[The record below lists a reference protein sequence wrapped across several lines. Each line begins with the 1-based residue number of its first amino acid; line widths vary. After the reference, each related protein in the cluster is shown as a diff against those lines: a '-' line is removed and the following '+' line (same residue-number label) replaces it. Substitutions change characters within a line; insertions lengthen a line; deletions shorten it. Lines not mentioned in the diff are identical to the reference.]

1 MNPASKLL
9 FFALLLL
16 TGCDSAPNVQ
26 SKPTSPDTVLFYVQC
41 LDEHTI
47 RITASGNIPDVDP
60 PPTNSYPYMLHLVAI
75 FDKIGMGQDNKIGI
89 SGTGYFSNPEH
100 GTQTPI
106 YPQTESHIGE
116 GGISAKS
123 FSNVWDIEFI
133 TTPNTPGIRRNG
145 PISGSVDITI
155 SYPVNGLTLSGIL
168 KDCGTPGDVTWG
180 LPDLD
185 SHIVI
190 GKYIIGCP
198 CPCGQ

>member
-1 MNPASKLL
+1 MNSVSKLL
-9 FFALLLL
+9 CLAMLMLL
-16 TGCDSAPNVQ
+16 GCDTTPKVQ
-26 SKPTSPDTVLFYVQC
+26 SKTGDSNTVLFYVQC

-47 RITASGNIPDVDP
+47 RITANGNIPDVDP
-60 PPTNSYPYMLHLVAI
+60 PPPNAYPYMLHLVAI
-75 FDKIGMGQDNKIGI
+75 FDKIAMGQDNKIDI
-89 SGTGYFSNPEH
+89 TGTGYFSNPEP
-100 GTQTPI
+100 GVQTPT
-106 YPQTESHIGE
+106 YPDTESHIGE
-116 GGISAKS
+116 GGILGKS
-123 FSNVWDIEFI
+123 SDDGWDIQFI

-155 SYPVNGLTLSGIL
+155 NYPPNGLKLSDIL